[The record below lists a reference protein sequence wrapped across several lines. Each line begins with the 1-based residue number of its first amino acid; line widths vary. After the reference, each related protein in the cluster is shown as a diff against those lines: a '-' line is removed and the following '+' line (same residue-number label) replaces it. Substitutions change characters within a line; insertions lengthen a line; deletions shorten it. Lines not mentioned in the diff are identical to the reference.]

1 MRDGPQELSIKE
13 GGGIPQQVD
22 QGVPVGEGRGVRHNW
37 HAVQLYKVCLL
48 QEDGKM
54 PLEGRHNLRTDI
66 VCEGKIPSTL
76 VLSGLDKVSL
86 LLVPPL

>member
-13 GGGIPQQVD
+13 GGGILQQVD
-22 QGVPVGEGRGVRHNW
+22 QGVPVGEGRGVWHNW
-37 HAVQLYKVCLL
+37 LAVQLYKACLL